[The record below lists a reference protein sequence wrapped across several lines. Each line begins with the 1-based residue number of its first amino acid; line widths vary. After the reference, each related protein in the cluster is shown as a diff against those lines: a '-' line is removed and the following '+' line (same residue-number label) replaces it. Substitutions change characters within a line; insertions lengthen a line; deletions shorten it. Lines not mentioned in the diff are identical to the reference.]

1 MERFYIWGQ
10 GVNERKVHLQKIV
23 SLIFVHF
30 CVHIVGSLFLVNS
43 IRQTVLDEF
52 ASNNNNFKLSRPY
65 YVGTDFIRS
74 LQLYTITCTYLGNR
88 ASKLYTGVQLK
99 S

>member
-65 YVGTDFIRS
+65 YVQT
-74 LQLYTITCTYLGNR
+74 LYAHYSYYILLFVHTSVIGQANYIQEF
-88 ASKLYTGVQLK
+88 S
-99 S
+99 

>member
-52 ASNNNNFKLSRPY
+52 ASNYPITIILNCQDRTMY
-65 YVGTDFIRS
+65 R
-74 LQLYTITCTYLGNR
+74 LYTLITVIYYYLYIPR
-88 ASKLYTGVQLK
+88 
-99 S
+99 